1 MSKDSCLEKFPVE
14 SFLNFEKMLVVKKDF
29 SLRFIVT
36 MDNSSFN
43 ASALYSVATL
53 RGESFTLQQGVP
65 SVN

>member
-1 MSKDSCLEKFPVE
+1 M
-14 SFLNFEKMLVVKKDF
+14 VKKDF
-29 SLRFIVT
+29 SPRFIVT

-43 ASALYSVATL
+43 ALALYSVAT

>member
-1 MSKDSCLEKFPVE
+1 M
-14 SFLNFEKMLVVKKDF
+14 VKKDF
-29 SLRFIVT
+29 SPRFIVT

-43 ASALYSVATL
+43 ASALYSVAT

>member
-1 MSKDSCLEKFPVE
+1 MSKDSCFEKFPVE
-14 SFLNFEKMLVVKKDF
+14 SFLNSEKMLVVKKDF
-29 SLRFIVT
+29 SPRFIVT

-43 ASALYSVATL
+43 ASALYSVAT